1 MLHAC
6 IKPVKAIK
14 SPPLF
19 FLFYFFPSFEGD
31 ERIFKSLFGI
41 IIVSL
46 ILLIFQ
52 SIFYLKKL
60 FKTKKIQKFSI
71 PFLNHHPIVINES
84 FIALPC
90 SLTLFPALRLT

>member
-1 MLHAC
+1 MRGYLRG
-6 IKPVKAIK
+6 
-14 SPPLF
+14 
-19 FLFYFFPSFEGD
+19 FLV
-31 ERIFKSLFGI
+31 FGI
-41 IIVSL
+41 IMVWL
-46 ILLIFQ
+46 FFK

>member
-31 ERIFKSLFGI
+31 ERIFKRLFGFWYYYGL
-41 IIVSL
+41 V
-46 ILLIFQ
+46 IF
-52 SIFYLKKL
+52 
-60 FKTKKIQKFSI
+60 
-71 PFLNHHPIVINES
+71 
-84 FIALPC
+84 
-90 SLTLFPALRLT
+90 

>member
-41 IIVSL
+41 IMVS
-46 ILLIFQ
+46 LIFQ

-60 FKTKKIQKFSI
+60 FKTKKFQKISI
-71 PFLNHHPIVINES
+71 PFLNPHPIVINES